1 MNRRVVRPPRPLLLP
16 LTRGS
21 EIARARQQLQRGGW
35 PRLQMAVIVM
45 VTAVA
50 GLLAAHLLRLGG
62 LDTMLLRYPLAVL
75 VAYLTFLLLMWLWLH
90 LRRNDVAEAVINSG
104 GGGGSSS
111 PNTGPQWGGQGGQ
124 TGGGGAS
131 ASWAPATG
139 SSAGTASSDGSLLD
153 LADGD
158 AGVPVM
164 ALIAVLAIAAGTL
177 VAASWVIWSAP
188 VLMAELLVDTA
199 IAGGLYRRMQGMRAQ
214 GWWRLCLAH
223 TFWPLI
229 GVLVFSAGLGWVA
242 QEIAPHANTL
252 ADVLQ
257 TVRGK

>member
-104 GGGGSSS
+104 GSGGSSS
-111 PNTGPQWGGQGGQ
+111 PNTGPQWGGQGGHS
-124 TGGGGAS
+124 GGGGAS

-139 SSAGTASSDGSLLD
+139 SSAGTPSSDGSLLD

-164 ALIAVLAIAAGTL
+164 ALIAVLAIAAGML

-257 TVRGK
+257 KVRGK

>member
-62 LDTMLLRYPLAVL
+62 VDTMLLRYPLAVL
-75 VAYLTFLLLMWLWLH
+75 LAYLTFLLLMWLWLH
-90 LRRNDVAEAVINSG
+90 LRRHDVAEAVINSG
-104 GGGGSSS
+104 GSGGSSS
-111 PNTGPQWGGQGGQ
+111 PSAGPQWGGQGGQ

-131 ASWAPATG
+131 ASWAPAAG
-139 SSAGTASSDGSLLD
+139 SSAGTPGSDGSLLD

-164 ALIAVLAIAAGTL
+164 AVVGVLAIAAGTL

-242 QEIAPHANTL
+242 QEIAPHADTL

>member
-75 VAYLTFLLLMWLWLH
+75 LAYLMFLLLMWLWLH

-104 GGGGSSS
+104 VSGGSSS
-111 PNTGPQWGGQGGQ
+111 PSTGSQWGGQGGHS
-124 TGGGGAS
+124 GGGGAS

-139 SSAGTASSDGSLLD
+139 SSAGTPNSDGSLLD